1 VKPISKDIS
10 IECPGQGSFVSML
23 IRTVLSED
31 FVALP
36 PHTSREIR
44 LELPH
49 LVRVKDASAFMWP
62 AEYEPLPVGQY
73 QVQLTYVSDVIG
85 FEVELPN
92 DFGYVDLNPW
102 VGRIESDPVLLTITP

>member
-1 VKPISKDIS
+1 
-10 IECPGQGSFVSML
+10 ML
-23 IRTVLSED
+23 NRTVLPED
-31 FVALP
+31 FIALP

-44 LELPH
+44 SELPH
-49 LVRVKDASAFMWP
+49 LVLVKDASAFMRP
-62 AEYEPLPVGQY
+62 AEYEPLPIGQY

-102 VGRIESDPVLLTITP
+102 VGRIESDPILLTVIP